1 MPTRI
6 EFPNPF
12 NPSRQDRKR
21 ILKQCFRHFAGR
33 TGESAKDICRQNRKK
48 LKKHL
53 PAGESRK
60 DAETV
65 FSVGRKEKL

>member
-1 MPTRI
+1 M
-6 EFPNPF
+6 
-12 NPSRQDRKR
+12 KG
-21 ILKQCFRHFAGR
+21 LKQCFRHFAGK
-33 TGESAKDICRQNRKK
+33 TGESAKGICRQNRKK